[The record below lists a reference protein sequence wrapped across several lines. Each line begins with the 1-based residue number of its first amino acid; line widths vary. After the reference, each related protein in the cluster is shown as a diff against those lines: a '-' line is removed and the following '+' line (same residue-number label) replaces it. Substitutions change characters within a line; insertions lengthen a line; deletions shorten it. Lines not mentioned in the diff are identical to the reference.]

1 MYYYQLLLYITV
13 ILVIIIV
20 IIVITTIEWYWMTTM
35 DILSFHVIFA
45 PCVLLYT
52 FMHVA
57 AWCCMY
63 SIHVRN
69 ELRVVLCEG
78 PARARTPWKMDKLE
92 GTAERTHRSVWFS
105 VGLCQGYVTS
115 LFWAVGTFKAG
126 PASGWA
132 KWTTLESLGITRH
145 VLKCFQH
152 ISTYQWYSCC
162 VSQWYLVISNSPVLM
177 QNPTSPSCQVRCRW
191 FSSYQRLWK
200 DPSMCHL
207 NCIWIIWHI
216 WHFHVFSV
224 KFRIGSNATWC
235 VLQIPADSC
244 RVEFSSRL
252 WWWPTFASR
261 PTWCQICPLC
271 WRGQMLVFIRWDSW
285 HENFIYESQ
294 FDSMRG
300 CN

>member
-52 FMHVA
+52 VMHVA

-105 VGLCQGYVTS
+105 MVQCRTVPRIRNFPLLGCGHLQSRARFRLGKVNNI
-115 LFWAVGTFKAG
+115 
-126 PASGWA
+126 
-132 KWTTLESLGITRH
+132 GITWNH
-145 VLKCFQH
+145 KTCFEMF
-152 ISTYQWYSCC
+152 STYFNISMIFMLC
-162 VSQWYLVISNSPVLM
+162 VTMIFSDLQLACADAESNQSELSSTLQVI
-177 QNPTSPSCQVRCRW
+177 
-191 FSSYQRLWK
+191 
-200 DPSMCHL
+200 
-207 NCIWIIWHI
+207 
-216 WHFHVFSV
+216 
-224 KFRIGSNATWC
+224 
-235 VLQIPADSC
+235 
-244 RVEFSSRL
+244 
-252 WWWPTFASR
+252 
-261 PTWCQICPLC
+261 
-271 WRGQMLVFIRWDSW
+271 
-285 HENFIYESQ
+285 
-294 FDSMRG
+294 
-300 CN
+300 